1 MIKEIVHNGNVII
14 LNRSH
19 KRCHTCNEK
28 CKCTVYTSYTAKYQ
42 KVVICNSFRFL
53 ENGVGVREGPSAAG
67 IFTSPPSSST
77 RYLQTSRWPQRAA
90 QCSTPKSSLLIEK
103 TTAPSPSP
111 MPRLFMIPL
120 AQSKHQKCHGIQEA
134 KQSTYK
140 TQSQRTI
147 SLK

>member
-1 MIKEIVHNGNVII
+1 
-14 LNRSH
+14 
-19 KRCHTCNEK
+19 
-28 CKCTVYTSYTAKYQ
+28 
-42 KVVICNSFRFL
+42 
-53 ENGVGVREGPSAAG
+53 
-67 IFTSPPSSST
+67 
-77 RYLQTSRWPQRAA
+77 
-90 QCSTPKSSLLIEK
+90 LLIEK